1 MTWGRRAG
9 EAQRRGILSTVVRF
23 REGVPEKVTHQVREL
38 KGVGVIQ
45 MEMGRGVVGI
55 GLFQRE
61 KAM

>member
-1 MTWGRRAG
+1 M
-9 EAQRRGILSTVVRF
+9 STMVDF

-38 KGVGVIQ
+38 KGAGVIQ